1 MGNDKNITLVNN
13 NDLNDYNEIDLLCAF
28 ELDNSKYIVYSK
40 NEFDYDD
47 NVIIYS
53 GKIVYRGSKQY
64 IQNVVKEEY
73 DKIKEI
79 IKRMI
84 DYNCEVSNV

>member
-28 ELDNSKYIVYSK
+28 ELD
-40 NEFDYDD
+40 
-47 NVIIYS
+47 YS